1 MQNYQPEPP
10 ESANMKAT
18 VEKLKRLSLPDEAA
32 QMLRES
38 IAAGKLAPGT
48 RLVEADMAQ
57 QLGISRGTVREALRM
72 LEGQGLVESIPG
84 RGTYV
89 ARFSEQDVE
98 EVYSLRSLL
107 EQEAVRLLTSRATA
121 DDLVTM
127 EQALTDMFE
136 AASLGKAADL
146 MDRDLKFHKLIWNLA
161 GHRRLAHVLEDLSS
175 QIQMYLAIDTQLYA
189 DLVAGIADHQGI
201 LDAIR
206 AGSGELAAA
215 KMAAHLKHAAEVVEE
230 FAHRFATV

>member
-1 MQNYQPEPP
+1 
-10 ESANMKAT
+10 MKAT

-107 EQEAVRLLTSRATA
+107 EQQAVRLLTSRATA

-136 AASLGKAADL
+136 AASRGKAADL
-146 MDRDLKFHKLIWNLA
+146 MDRDLEFHKLIWSLA

-215 KMAAHLKHAAEVVEE
+215 KMAAHLKNAAEVVEE
-230 FAHRFATV
+230 FAHRFAAA